1 MVSACLIL
9 FLAADLAAIKSEP
22 NLERRSDLA
31 LDYAYTAL
39 ASARDSYAAGEVA
52 KWRASLGEVRD
63 AVTLSYESLGQ
74 AGKNPRN
81 DKHFKHAEVKTREL
95 LRRLDGARDDISV
108 DDRSALDEV
117 RAKVSE
123 IHDELLQSIMSKKK
137 K

>member
-9 FLAADLAAIKSEP
+9 FLAADLTAIKSEP
-22 NLERRSDLA
+22 NPERRSDLA
-31 LDYAYTAL
+31 LDYASTAL
-39 ASARDSYAAGEVA
+39 ASTHDLYAAGDVG
-52 KWRASLGEVRD
+52 KWRSALAQVRD
-63 AVTLSYESLGQ
+63 AVSLSYESLGA

-137 K
+137 